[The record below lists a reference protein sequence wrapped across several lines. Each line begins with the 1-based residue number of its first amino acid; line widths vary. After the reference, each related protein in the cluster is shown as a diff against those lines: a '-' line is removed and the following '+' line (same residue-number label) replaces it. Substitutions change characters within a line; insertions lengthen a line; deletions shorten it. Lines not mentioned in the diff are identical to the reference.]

1 MGRGAGE
8 FVKGLLIFNIQRH
21 IYNGYTI
28 IGRLLGLGIYGAT
41 LPRLNRG
48 SHWYGRVWGAVEIT
62 GNC

>member
-28 IGRLLGLGIYGAT
+28 IGRLLGLGIYGVRT

-48 SHWYGRVWGAVEIT
+48 SRIGTEGYGVQWK
-62 GNC
+62 

>member
-1 MGRGAGE
+1 MTSLTLPVKWLFMNMGRGAGE

-41 LPRLNRG
+41 LPR
-48 SHWYGRVWGAVEIT
+48 GA
-62 GNC
+62 